1 VNDTTLTVVGNVVD
15 SPRRVRLENGSVT
28 NFRMASTARRYDS
41 RSQEFIDSGT
51 LWVDIECWGDLG
63 ANVSSSISKGDP
75 VIVHGAITTHS
86 WESENGKRSAPRI
99 KAFAVGPNLSRGSAE
114 FKRNRPQR
122 TADPAQ
128 DQSESAAAAMRDDG
142 FHEQPDQLEEL
153 VNGRDYETDVET
165 LQNMTVDDLSPEPA
179 HV

>member
-1 VNDTTLTVVGNVVD
+1 MNDTTLTVVGNVVD

-28 NFRMASTARRYDS
+28 NFRMASTARRYDT

-75 VIVHGAITTHS
+75 VIVHGALTTHS

-99 KAFAVGPNLSRGSAE
+99 KAFAVGPNLQRGSAE
-114 FKRNRPQR
+114 FRRNRPR
-122 TADPAQ
+122 TADATADRSVDGSQPEPQ
-128 DQSESAAAAMRDDG
+128 DDAFAERTDE
-142 FHEQPDQLEEL
+142 FIP
-153 VNGRDYETDVET
+153 GRDYVGEEEALD
-165 LQNMTVDDLSPEPA
+165 NANADDFSLEPA
-179 HV
+179 HA

>member
-1 VNDTTLTVVGNVVD
+1 MNDTTLTVVGNVVD

-86 WESENGKRSAPRI
+86 WESESGKRSAPRI
-99 KAFAVGPNLSRGSAE
+99 KAFAVGPNLQRGSAE
-114 FKRNRPQR
+114 FKRSRPARPAEPAGDGSVDGAQPEPQDDAFAER
-122 TADPAQ
+122 TDEFIP
-128 DQSESAAAAMRDDG
+128 
-142 FHEQPDQLEEL
+142 
-153 VNGRDYETDVET
+153 GRDYVGEAEALDNENTDDFS
-165 LQNMTVDDLSPEPA
+165 LEPA
-179 HV
+179 HA